1 MSKPLVNAHLKGGPF
16 LFEGGADGV
25 LLVHGLTAT
34 TAEMRPLAE
43 YLAAAGYTVAG
54 PLLPGHG
61 TQSSDLNRVTWQDW
75 LRTVEEAYAGLA
87 ARCRRVAVGGE
98 STGAV
103 LTLHLAAQHPEIAAV
118 LSYAPAL
125 KLALSPAMVAAG
137 HALAV
142 FGYEL
147 TPKPGPP
154 AESDALW
161 QGYATR
167 PTRGARELLRLQRV
181 TRPLLPRITQPILI
195 FQGRLDR
202 TVDPAAPQEIYDKV
216 GSPVKELRWLDRST
230 HCVALDC
237 ERQQVFETTRA
248 FLERAFKQAP
258 YAQQVS

>member
-1 MSKPLVNAHLKGGPF
+1 MARKPLVNPHLEGGPF
-16 LFEGGADGV
+16 YGQGGPDGV

-34 TAEMRPLAE
+34 TAEVRPLAR
-43 YLAAAGYTVAG
+43 YLRDAGYTVAG

-61 TQSSDLNRVTWQDW
+61 TESRDLNRVKWQDW
-75 LRTVEEAYAGLA
+75 MRSVEETYALLKS
-87 ARCRRVAVGGE
+87 RCRRVAVGGE

-103 LTLHLAAQHPEIAAV
+103 LTLHLAARRPEIAAV

-125 KLALSPAMVAAG
+125 RLALSRTMVAAG
-137 HALAV
+137 YALSV

-147 TPKPGPP
+147 KPKPGPP

-161 QGYATR
+161 QGYDTR

-195 FQGRLDR
+195 FQGKLDR
-202 TVDPAAPQEIYDKV
+202 TVDPRAPQEIYDKV
-216 GSPVKELRWLDRST
+216 SSKVKELRWLERST

-237 ERQQVFETTRA
+237 QRQELFEVTRQ
-248 FLERAFKQAP
+248 FLDKAFKESEA
-258 YAQQVS
+258 